1 MEALSVRDYR
11 NNLSASFNRAD
22 EGEQVLIRRNN
33 VYYALVCI
41 GAQEVSLSQKQQSQI
56 SEMKASIKRSWKQ
69 VKQMQAGELPSKSAL
84 SFIDEL

>member
-33 VYYALVCI
+33 VYYALVYI
-41 GAQEVSLSQKQQSQI
+41 GGQEVSLSQKQQSQI
-56 SEMKASIKRSWKQ
+56 SEMKASIKRSWEQ